1 MKTKSL
7 ITAIALLYCSLSA
20 FAGNSIDDLSKS
32 IAQIPHA
39 EHLNV
44 NSLTLGLIKPF
55 APELKGVNN
64 VEILN
69 AENISNKD
77 YTRLQAL
84 IAQCNTSEYETLV
97 SSNDNDEIARILMKT
112 EKEKIREMVIISLE
126 KDEISLIRIKGK
138 IDPKQMEELVK
149 DKK

>member
-112 EKEKIREMVIISLE
+112 EKANTSENNCLNLQNRFNNKI
-126 KDEISLIRIKGK
+126 
-138 IDPKQMEELVK
+138 
-149 DKK
+149 

>member
-7 ITAIALLYCSLSA
+7 ITVIVLLYYSLSA

-77 YTRLQAL
+77 YTRLQ
-84 IAQCNTSEYETLV
+84 CNTSEYETLV

-138 IDPKQMEELVK
+138 IDNKQMEELVK